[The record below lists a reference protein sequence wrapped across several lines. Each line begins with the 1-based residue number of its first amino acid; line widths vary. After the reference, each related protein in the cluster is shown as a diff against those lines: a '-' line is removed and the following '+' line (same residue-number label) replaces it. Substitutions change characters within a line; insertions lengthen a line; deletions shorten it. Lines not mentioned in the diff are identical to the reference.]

1 MGESPSSHPWMLPW
15 VPQPPAVTH
24 NSIKISDLLI
34 SILSPI
40 LLTLILRQ
48 MPLAVKNWIYVLGFL
63 VSVRETME
71 N

>member
-1 MGESPSSHPWMLPW
+1 MDAALG
-15 VPQPPAVTH
+15 PPPPVVIN

-34 SILSPI
+34 SILSPV
-40 LLTLILRQ
+40 LPALILRQ
-48 MPLAVKNWIYVLGFL
+48 MPLAVESWIYVLGFL